1 MESALDKDRYIAQE
15 QLKLTQS
22 FAALLFLFGSG
33 ITLMLSVLDY
43 LVTPENFS
51 KFLTYRM
58 ITAILIL
65 IMHFIVKLKKE
76 RWYQITIVIISAV
89 VISSMVELMI
99 LSFGGHQS
107 PYYAG
112 MIIIFIFMFG
122 FLPLFSVLT
131 TLVIAAIIY
140 CAYLF
145 PILLFDTI
153 TDIRIFLNNNIFL
166 VASISVGLIWRYH
179 NDNLIVKKL
188 SLEYD
193 LSLEKDRL
201 SSYSSHLEDV
211 VQDRTKELRKSQVM
225 LQTLYDNANDGIVTM
240 DVNGLIIS
248 VNEKAMEMYGFSKEQ
263 MLGLNISLLEM
274 EKNKNLWEERM
285 HRLIEGESLIF
296 ETEHYRKDGSTIV
309 VEVSAKAIRVGGDT
323 FIQSIL
329 RDITEKKR
337 LRSQLLHAQKME
349 SIGTLAGGM
358 AHDFNNI
365 LSAILGFTDIIL
377 HDENPTPSIADKLR
391 VVESSARKGSVLI
404 SKLLSFSRRGHMDA
418 VTFNM
423 NDIIEEMTEMLGR
436 LIPKTIT
443 VKTELDRDVPAI
455 SGDVSQIEQM
465 VMNLVIN
472 ARDAMPDGG
481 TIRIKTSI
489 ASLDDGSLPIL
500 AGIRSGSYVHLK
512 IRDNG
517 VGIPEGYL
525 DRIYEPFFTTKDVG
539 KGTGLGLAM
548 VYGIVKDHKGYITV
562 ESEQGKGTVFHVYLP
577 TGEAP
582 GALVKETG
590 GRVAIQGEEQIL
602 VIDDEVPVL
611 ELIRQTLLKE
621 GYDIAAFTSPLDAI
635 DYFKSNRDHISLVVT
650 DIVMPDMSGEE
661 IIEAIRE
668 LDKEKKIIAITGF
681 SRTLKTELVN
691 GFLRKPFERSSLVT
705 LVKQLMD
712 QQQNTRTGL
721 EG

>member
-1 MESALDKDRYIAQE
+1 MEKSDYIQDEISRLTWSSLLIFFPYGSVFILLLSGLDFFVA
-15 QLKLTQS
+15 
-22 FAALLFLFGSG
+22 
-33 ITLMLSVLDY
+33 
-43 LVTPENFS
+43 PENFTR
-51 KFLTYRM
+51 FLIYRLIAASIGMVTY
-58 ITAILIL
+58 L
-65 IMHFIVKLKKE
+65 FIKQNKRK
-76 RWYQITIVIISAV
+76 SAV
-89 VISSMVELMI
+89 LQLVAIIIAVLIPTIMVEAMI
-99 LSFGGHQS
+99 ISFGGHQS
-107 PYYAG
+107 SYYAG
-112 MIIIFIFMFG
+112 MIVVMIFVFG
-122 FLPLFSVLT
+122 FLPISFRLT
-131 TLVIAAIIY
+131 AFTVALIYLIYIVPIIS
-140 CAYLF
+140 LDS
-145 PILLFDTI
+145 IE
-153 TDIRIFLNNNIFL
+153 DIRLFVNNNMFL
-166 VASISVGLIWRYH
+166 IASALGALGWRYFYQK
-179 NDNLIVKKL
+179 LIISNL
-188 SLEYD
+188 SLQYD
-193 LSLEKDRL
+193 INKDRSKL
-201 SSYSSHLEDV
+201 QNYSSHLEDV
-211 VQDRTKELRKSQVM
+211 VQDRTKELRKSQVI

-240 DVNGLIIS
+240 DVNGLIIN

-285 HRLIEGESLIF
+285 QRLIEGESLIF

-377 HDENPTPSIADKLR
+377 HDESPTPSIADKLR

-443 VKTELDRDVPAI
+443 VKTELNRDVPAI

-481 TIRIKTSI
+481 TIRIKTTI

-500 AGIRSGSYVHLK
+500 AGIRSGSYVHLS
-512 IRDNG
+512 IRDTG

-590 GRVAIQGEEQIL
+590 GRAAIQGEEQIL

-611 ELIRQTLLKE
+611 ELIRQTLQKE

-635 DYFKSNRDHISLVVT
+635 DYFKSNRDRISLVVT
-650 DIVMPDMSGEE
+650 DIVMPDMNGEE

>member
-1 MESALDKDRYIAQE
+1 MESALDKDSYIAQE

-76 RWYQITIVIISAV
+76 RWYQITIVIISAI

-140 CAYLF
+140 IAYLF

-153 TDIRIFLNNNIFL
+153 TDVRIFLNNNIFL

-211 VQDRTKELRKSQVM
+211 VQDRTKELRKSQVI
-225 LQTLYDNANDGIVTM
+225 LQTLYDNANDGIFTM
-240 DVNGLIIS
+240 DVNGLIIN

-285 HRLIEGESLIF
+285 QRLIEGESLIF

-309 VEVSAKAIRVGGDT
+309 VEISAKAIRVGGDT

-377 HDENPTPSIADKLR
+377 HDESPTPSIADKLR

-423 NDIIEEMTEMLGR
+423 NDIIAEMTDMLGR

-455 SGDVSQIEQM
+455 LGDVSQIEQM

-472 ARDAMPDGG
+472 ARDAMPEGG

-500 AGIRSGSYVHLK
+500 AGIRSGSYVHLS
-512 IRDNG
+512 IRDTG

-562 ESEQGKGTVFHVYLP
+562 ESEQGKGTVFHIYLP

-590 GRVAIQGEEQIL
+590 GRAAIQGEEQIL
-602 VIDDEVPVL
+602 IIDDEVPVL

-635 DYFKSNRDHISLVVT
+635 DYFKSNRERISLVVT

>member
-1 MESALDKDRYIAQE
+1 MNVKEYAERERI
-15 QLKLTQS
+15 QLIHTWGTRVILIGAVTT
-22 FAALLFLFGSG
+22 AALF
-33 ITLMLSVLDY
+33 ILDY
-43 LVTPENFS
+43 FVTPENFRRFVIFRLLFS
-51 KFLTYRM
+51 T
-58 ITAILIL
+58 ILIL
-65 IMHFIVKLKKE
+65 SYFLLGLKKSIN
-76 RWYQITIVIISAV
+76 YQLTVLSFAALIPSV
-89 VISSMVELMI
+89 MLELMI

-107 PYYAG
+107 IYYVG
-112 MIIIFIFMFG
+112 IILILMFVIG
-122 FLPLFSVLT
+122 FLPLFPIKLSILLALATYLIYVL
-131 TLVIAAIIY
+131 
-140 CAYLF
+140 
-145 PILLFDTI
+145 PILIFDNI
-153 TDIRIFLNNNIFL
+153 TNMKVFINNNVFI
-166 VASISVGLIWRYH
+166 VSSASAALIWRYF
-179 NDNLIVKKL
+179 NNLVLNKKILLEFEL
-188 SLEYD
+188 SQER
-193 LSLEKDRL
+193 DRL
-201 SSYSSHLEDV
+201 SSYSAHLEDV

-225 LQTLYDNANDGIVTM
+225 LQTLYDNANDGIIIM
-240 DVNGLIIS
+240 DLNGLIIN
-248 VNEKAMEMYGFSKEQ
+248 VNEKTMAMYGFSKEQ

-274 EKNKNLWEERM
+274 KKNKNLWEERM
-285 HRLIEGESLIF
+285 HRLIKGESLIF

-309 VEVSAKAIRVGGDT
+309 VEISAKAIRVGGDT

-377 HDENPTPSIADKLR
+377 NDEDPSPSIADKLR

-436 LIPKTIT
+436 LIPKTIM
-443 VKTELDRDVPAI
+443 VKTELDHDIPVI
-455 SGDVSQIEQM
+455 SGDVSQIEQI

-481 TIRIKTSI
+481 TIRIKTNL

-500 AGIRSGSYVHLK
+500 AGIRSGSYVHLS
-512 IRDNG
+512 IRDTG

-582 GALVKETG
+582 GAIVKETG
-590 GRVAIQGEEQIL
+590 RRAAIQGEEQIL

-621 GYDIAAFTSPLDAI
+621 GYDIAAFTSPLDAL
-635 DYFKSNRDHISLVVT
+635 DYFKSNRERISLVVT
-650 DIVMPDMSGEE
+650 DVVMPDMSGEE
-661 IIEAIRE
+661 IIEAIRD

-681 SRTLKTELVN
+681 SGTLKTELVN
-691 GFLRKPFERSSLVT
+691 GFLRKPFERSSLIA

-712 QQQNTRTGL
+712 QKQNARTGL

>member
-153 TDIRIFLNNNIFL
+153 TDVRIFLNNNIFL

-443 VKTELDRDVPAI
+443 VKTELNRDVPAI

-481 TIRIKTSI
+481 TIRIKTTI

-500 AGIRSGSYVHLK
+500 AGIRSGSYVHLS
-512 IRDNG
+512 IRDTG

-590 GRVAIQGEEQIL
+590 GRAAIQGEEQIL

-611 ELIRQTLLKE
+611 ELIRQTLQKE

-635 DYFKSNRDHISLVVT
+635 DYFKSNRDRISLVVT
-650 DIVMPDMSGEE
+650 DIVMPDMNGEE